1 MSYAEDWGDISFVV
15 NVLNNLHNQCVF
27 HKGSCGRT
35 EARSKTRKK
44 KEEKEQNKKSDSESS
59 DSDVC

>member
-1 MSYAEDWGDISFVV
+1 MQRIGGIFPETFVV

-44 KEEKEQNKKSDSESS
+44 KRKKKRTKQE
-59 DSDVC
+59 VGLGIV